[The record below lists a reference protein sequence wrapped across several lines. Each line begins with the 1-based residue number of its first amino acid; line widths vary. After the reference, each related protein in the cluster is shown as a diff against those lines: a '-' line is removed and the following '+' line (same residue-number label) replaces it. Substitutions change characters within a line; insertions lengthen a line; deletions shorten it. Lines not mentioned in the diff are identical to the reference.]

1 MRCIKLKTAIVL
13 GMLLCGG
20 DLLAQEVT
28 ETVAKEQCGKQ
39 YSGYFNTSNAVTSA
53 YGGNQAGLTYADS
66 LNQVTIGYDMQYRNI
81 GNIRTT
87 TSVGYYTPDGTSEY
101 EGTKRYKRQSH
112 NLSAS
117 YQRFQGNHLFNATLY
132 GSLDRSSERGYR
144 MGTIN
149 HDSIT
154 YAGNGMR
161 SLSCDSKEMALD
173 LFYRYLLQHGRM
185 VAINVVNTLGK
196 SYSESEETLTVDAVD
211 ANAYDY
217 DRYSRSDNDSYSLI
231 ALAGFSTPI
240 KEKGKLTI
248 SSRYEYK
255 QLRQTH
261 TDGTDN
267 PYSHDEYIDAGYVQ
281 RWHDDHVT
289 LNTTA
294 GVDILKQVSSTRALT
309 KALPYVR
316 AYTDWWGKERIE
328 GMTVQLTLT
337 MEAKSPSLSDLTAGI
352 TYFDPWLMA
361 TGSPDAESYWQTSAK
376 IAFAY
381 YEPKRKWSV
390 QFDITPSYAN
400 DHIATAVMKQDGCV
414 FLKPANMGWDFELS
428 SSLRAMWHPVK
439 WLTLEPYLQ
448 YSISRY
454 DTPVSSINF
463 RYWRG
468 GGSLTL
474 SQKSLSVVLAADSPT
489 KKYDSNLITRGS
501 AQYAAIVKYRIHD
514 WTVGAEYHYSGHD
527 EYITAN
533 TPNLYYWD
541 NNDWRRLNHRVSL
554 TLAYSFS
561 KGRSRKHDTKFL
573 KESSSD
579 NGLNKFSKPRG
590 AQ

>member
-1 MRCIKLKTAIVL
+1 
-13 GMLLCGG
+13 MLLCGG
-20 DLLAQEVT
+20 GMLAQEKTDNVNR
-28 ETVAKEQCGKQ
+28 EPDGRQ

-53 YGGNQAGLTYADS
+53 YGNNQAGLTYSDS
-66 LNQVTIGYDMQYRNI
+66 LNQVTIDYNMLYRNI
-81 GNIRTT
+81 GDIRNT

-112 NLSAS
+112 NLSAA
-117 YQRFQGNHLFNATLY
+117 YQRLQGNHLFNATLY
-132 GSLDRSSERGYR
+132 GSIDRSSERGLR
-144 MGTIN
+144 TGTIN
-149 HDSIT
+149 HDSLT
-154 YAGNGMR
+154 YAGDGMR
-161 SLSCDSKEMALD
+161 SLRCDSKEIALD
-173 LFYRYLLQHGRM
+173 LFYSYLLQHGRTFA
-185 VAINVVNTLGK
+185 VNVVNTLGK
-196 SYSESEETLTVDAVD
+196 SYSESEETMTVDAV
-211 ANAYDY
+211 NADVYDY
-217 DRYSRSDNDSYSLI
+217 DRYSGSDNHSYSLI
-231 ALAGFSTPI
+231 ARAYFVTPV
-240 KEKGKLTI
+240 KEKGKLTL

-255 QLRQTH
+255 QLRQTY
-261 TDGTDN
+261 TDGKDS
-267 PYSHDEYIDAGYVQ
+267 PYSHDEYIDAGYEQ
-281 RWHDDHVT
+281 RWFDGHVT

-294 GVDILKQVSSTRALT
+294 GVDILKQVSSARTLT
-309 KALPYVR
+309 KALPYMR
-316 AYTDWWGKERIE
+316 LYTDWWGKNRIE

-337 MEAKSPSLSDLTAGI
+337 MGDKLPSLSDLNAGI
-352 TYFDPWLMA
+352 TYFGPWLMA
-361 TGSPDAESYWQTSAK
+361 TGNPEAESHWLTSAK

-381 YEPKRKWSV
+381 FEPKRKWSV
-390 QFDITPSYAN
+390 QFSITPSYAN

-414 FLKPANMGWDFELS
+414 FLKPANMGWDFELM
-428 SSLRAMWHPVK
+428 SSLRAMWRPVK

-468 GGSLTL
+468 GGSVTV
-474 SQKSLSVVLAADSPT
+474 SNKALSVVLAADSPT

-501 AQYAAIVKYRIHD
+501 AQYAAIVKYKIKD

-561 KGRSRKHDTKFL
+561 KGRSRKHDTKSFN
-573 KESSSD
+573 ERSD
-579 NGLNKFSKPRG
+579 DTGLNKFSKPRG